1 MSTIGGPGGIGGPKG
16 PKGPDGPD
24 GPDSGPDG
32 PDKLS
37 GGRGPDAA
45 AATSATGATGHADID
60 AIAADIAAGKLTPR
74 EAVDKLVDQIA
85 GTDALDPADRAELR
99 QMMADLMANDPH
111 LQGLLGRI

>member
-24 GPDSGPDG
+24 STDGPDTSSG

-37 GGRGPDAA
+37 GTDAA
-45 AATSATGATGHADID
+45 SATGATGQADID
-60 AIAADIAAGKLTPR
+60 AIASDIAAGKLTPR

-85 GTDALDPADRAELR
+85 GTDVLDPADRAELR
-99 QMMADLMANDPH
+99 EMMADLVANDPH

>member
-24 GPDSGPDG
+24 SPDSNDG

-45 AATSATGATGHADID
+45 AAAGATGQADID
-60 AIAADIAAGKLTPR
+60 AIASDIAAGKLTPR

-85 GTDALDPADRAELR
+85 GTDVLDPADRAELR
-99 QMMADLMANDPH
+99 EMMADLVANDPH

>member
-24 GPDSGPDG
+24 GPDNGSGPDG

-45 AATSATGATGHADID
+45 AATASTGQADID
-60 AIAADIAAGKLTPR
+60 AIAADIASGKLTPR
-74 EAVDKLVDQIA
+74 EAVDKLVDQVA
-85 GTDALDPADRAELR
+85 GTDVLDPADRAELR
-99 QMMADLMANDPH
+99 EMMADLVANDPH

>member
-1 MSTIGGPGGIGGPKG
+1 MRTIGGPGGIGGPKG
-16 PKGPDGPD
+16 PKGPAGPD

-37 GGRGPDAA
+37 AGRGPADA
-45 AATSATGATGHADID
+45 AATSAPGRADIV
-60 AIAADIAAGKLTPR
+60 ALAADIAAGMLTPR

-85 GTDALDPADRAELR
+85 GTDVLDPAVRAELR

-111 LQGLLGRI
+111 LQGLLGR

>member
-24 GPDSGPDG
+24 GPDNSDGPDSA
-32 PDKLS
+32 DKLS

-45 AATSATGATGHADID
+45 AATSATGQPDID
-60 AIAADIAAGKLTPR
+60 AIASDIAAGKLTPR

-85 GTDALDPADRAELR
+85 GTDVLDPADRAELR
-99 QMMADLMANDPH
+99 QMMADLVANDPH